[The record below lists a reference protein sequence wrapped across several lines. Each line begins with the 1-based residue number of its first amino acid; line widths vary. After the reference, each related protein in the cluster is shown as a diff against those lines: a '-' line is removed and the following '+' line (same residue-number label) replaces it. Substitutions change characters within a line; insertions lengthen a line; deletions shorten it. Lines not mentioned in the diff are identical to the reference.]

1 MSANLGSYRW
11 KRQQHFLPEELK
23 EFEMTFCHHQI
34 RLDASIFFFFTID
47 EQGLI
52 ATRRVDLSSKL
63 NVSEQKGKL
72 AEPALPTQDTEY
84 ILREQL
90 TSFLDAEE
98 NKEDYFSIEN
108 PSNETE
114 MANLISYP
122 AELTVPVERF
132 ASGTGGILK
141 SKFEIDQG

>member
-1 MSANLGSYRW
+1 MSANLGNYRW

-108 PSNETE
+108 PSN
-114 MANLISYP
+114 LISYP

>member
-1 MSANLGSYRW
+1 MPAEI
-11 KRQQHFLPEELK
+11 Q
-23 EFEMTFCHHQI
+23 EFEMTFYHHQI

-52 ATRRVDLSSKL
+52 ATRCVDLSSKL

-114 MANLISYP
+114 MANVISYP
-122 AELTVPVERF
+122 
-132 ASGTGGILK
+132 
-141 SKFEIDQG
+141 

>member
-1 MSANLGSYRW
+1 MKTSAT
-11 KRQQHFLPEELK
+11 FLPAEIE

-34 RLDASIFFFFTID
+34 RLDVSIFFFFTID
-47 EQGLI
+47 EQDLM
-52 ATRRVDLSSKL
+52 ATRRVDLSSKWK
-63 NVSEQKGKL
+63 VSEQKGKL
-72 AEPALPTQDTEY
+72 AEPFLPTQDTKY
-84 ILREQL
+84 IIREQL
-90 TSFLDAEE
+90 TRFLDTEE
-98 NKEDYFSIEN
+98 NKEDYFSIES